1 MLAVSEGEA
10 GAGGRVGGPSVEGL
24 YVVGDDVLLRLGGAP
39 LL

>member
-1 MLAVSEGEA
+1 
-10 GAGGRVGGPSVEGL
+10 VGGPSCDGL